1 MAIDSKVVIT
11 GMNII
16 SSLGL
21 SAAEN
26 WENMVQGKSGVK
38 RITLFDPS
46 GLETQIAA
54 QVPDSFEEFAA
65 TKVKK
70 RKSSQM
76 TRVTRMCFVCAKD
89 TIEQEAIDFED
100 FDKSRV
106 AVILGVVNAGNS
118 SIEGKEPSRNSILK
132 GMNNAMSAWISMQYG
147 LSGPSYTVATACSS
161 SAYAIGLGY
170 DLIKSGRADMV
181 ICGGADSTINPEEI
195 AGFNQLFA
203 LSTHNDEPAKA
214 SKPFSEDRD
223 GFVIG
228 EGAGIMIIESEES
241 AKKRKATIY
250 GELAGYALTTEGYNI
265 MAPKKDGEGMAET
278 MEKAMTDS
286 GVEKSEVDYISAH
299 GTSTTLND
307 LYETMAIKKA
317 FGNRA
322 SSIAVSS
329 QKSMIGHTVGAAGVI
344 EGIVAVLSI
353 KNKLLTPTINLDQ
366 PDPDLDLDF
375 VPNVSREAEIRVALS
390 NSFAF
395 GGHNATLVFRGY

>member
-1 MAIDSKVVIT
+1 MSKDNKVVIT

-21 SAAEN
+21 NVAEN
-26 WENMVQGKSGVK
+26 WENMIQGKSGVK

-54 QVPDSFEEFAA
+54 QVPDTFEEYAA

-70 RKSSQM
+70 RKSRQM
-76 TRVTRMCFVCAKD
+76 TRVTRMCFVCATD
-89 TIEQEAIDFED
+89 AIEQEVIDFEG

-106 AVILGVVNAGNS
+106 AVILGVVNSGNS

-181 ICGGADSTINPEEI
+181 ITGGADSTINPEEI

-203 LSTHNDEPAKA
+203 LSTQSDEPAKA
-214 SKPFSEDRD
+214 SKPFSENRD

-228 EGAGIMIIESEES
+228 EGAGIMILESEES
-241 AKKRKATIY
+241 AKKRKAAIY

-278 MEKAMTDS
+278 MEKAIIDS
-286 GVEKSEVDYISAH
+286 GVEKSDVDYISAH

-307 LYETMAIKKA
+307 LYETMAIKKV
-317 FGNRA
+317 FDDSA

-344 EGIVAVLSI
+344 EGIVSVLSI
-353 KNKLLTPTINLDQ
+353 KNNLLTPTINLDQ
-366 PDPDLDLDF
+366 PDPDLDLDY
-375 VPNVSREAEIRVALS
+375 VPNQSRKADVSVALS

-395 GGHNATLVFRGY
+395 GGHNATLVFRKY